1 MWSIWEREGECYL
14 RVVNRGGRVGLLWAY
29 LRGHCSPSAAWRDPV
44 RGAQT
49 RCCWSCWGVRGR
61 GPRISHPG
69 TRAYCWNSLCSL
81 SEKRERDET
90 TDVSVLNTGRYTRSH
105 PKVQNINMEGETGR
119 TGRNYWVHWE
129 CKHVSDHYPPGL
141 PDYHHL
147 PSLITPLATWSLSPT
162 GVLWKDNQ
170 KLF

>member
-61 GPRISHPG
+61 GPWISRPG

-81 SEKRERDET
+81 SEKRAEMKLLMSVSWTLVDTHDHTQKYKTSIWRERQVELVGT
-90 TDVSVLNTGRYTRSH
+90 IECTESA
-105 PKVQNINMEGETGR
+105 NM
-119 TGRNYWVHWE
+119 
-129 CKHVSDHYPPGL
+129 CSDHYPPGL

-147 PSLITPLATWSLSPT
+147 PPLITPLATWSLSPT